1 MVAIDEVAAAFTPG
15 SHASTFGGNP
25 IAMAAGAAA
34 MKAIIDEGIIDNC
47 RRVGAYL
54 VERLNE
60 LKGEFPSIREIRGM
74 GLIVGMEIDA
84 PGAPIVSECMERGLL
99 INCTGES
106 VLRFLP
112 PLTVTEGDV
121 DEMLGILKVVLK
133 ERLGA

>member
-1 MVAIDEVAAAFTPG
+1 M
-15 SHASTFGGNP
+15 
-25 IAMAAGAAA
+25 
-34 MKAIIDEGIIDNC
+34 
-47 RRVGAYL
+47 
-54 VERLNE
+54 
-60 LKGEFPSIREIRGM
+60 
-74 GLIVGMEIDA
+74 IVGMEIDV

-112 PLTVTEGDV
+112 PLTVAEGDV